1 MLNLAWCSLTIYVN
15 KFMKW
20 NSFKYDMYNAP
31 AFKWNWR
38 AQRHF
43 TIGSCT
49 GRFMKACEI
58 APKIVLVTMLNLL
71 YLMNE
76 CI

>member
-1 MLNLAWCSLTIYVN
+1 MMC
-15 KFMKW
+15 
-20 NSFKYDMYNAP
+20 NAP
-31 AFKWNWR
+31 AYKWNWR